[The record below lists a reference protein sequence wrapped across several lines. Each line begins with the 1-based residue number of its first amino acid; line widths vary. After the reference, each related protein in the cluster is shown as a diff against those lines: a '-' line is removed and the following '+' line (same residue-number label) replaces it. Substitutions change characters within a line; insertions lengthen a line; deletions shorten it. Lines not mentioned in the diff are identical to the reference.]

1 MIAKTQDMVDNAMSE
16 KFKAL
21 EKVDTPQP
29 ITQSINVIVI

>member
-1 MIAKTQDMVDNAMSE
+1 MIAKTQDMVDIAMSE

-29 ITQSINVIVI
+29 ITQRDKLI